1 MKIMRKQTNIIMG
14 AMALVML
21 VTMMGVVVSG
31 LTEVTD
37 GVRVAV
43 VEKRDTGDVIARNS
57 DDASSDRT
65 QNGVANSE
73 KTLENNWGFNGQVAV
88 VDEAG
93 PEGYRQPLGESVT
106 TGPEKT
112 EVFAVVANIQL
123 AMLGVVGIG
132 IVAILL
138 LMWQGSKKF

>member
-21 VTMMGVVVSG
+21 VTMMGVVISG
-31 LTEVTD
+31 LTQVTD
-37 GVRVAV
+37 DVRVEVAQKN
-43 VEKRDTGDVIARNS
+43 EAGDVIARN
-57 DDASSDRT
+57 
-65 QNGVANSE
+65 ANNAPSAETPNEE
-73 KTLENNWGFNGQVAV
+73 KTLENNWGFSGQVAV
-88 VDEAG
+88 ADTAG
-93 PEGYRQPLGESVT
+93 DTIQPDGYREPLGESVT
-106 TGPEKT
+106 SGPEKT

>member
-1 MKIMRKQTNIIMG
+1 MKMMRRQTNIIMG
-14 AMALVML
+14 AAALTML
-21 VTMMGVVVSG
+21 VVVMGVVISG
-31 LTEVTD
+31 LAQVTD

-43 VEKRDTGDVIARNS
+43 VEKREGGDVVARNVEGS
-57 DDASSDRT
+57 SASSET
-65 QNGVANSE
+65 MNSE
-73 KTLENNWGFNGQVAV
+73 KTLENNWGFTGQVAV
-88 VDEAG
+88 ADEAG

-138 LMWQGSKKF
+138 LMWQGSKQ

>member
-1 MKIMRKQTNIIMG
+1 MKMMRRQTNIIMG
-14 AMALVML
+14 AAALTML
-21 VTMMGVVVSG
+21 VIVMGVVISG
-31 LTEVTD
+31 LAQVTD

-43 VEKRDTGDVIARNS
+43 VEKREGGDVVARNVEGS
-57 DDASSDRT
+57 SASSET
-65 QNGVANSE
+65 MNSE
-73 KTLENNWGFNGQVAV
+73 KTLENNWGFTGQVAV
-88 VDEAG
+88 ADEAG

-138 LMWQGSKKF
+138 LMWQGSKQ

>member
-1 MKIMRKQTNIIMG
+1 MKMMRRQTNIIMG
-14 AMALVML
+14 AAALTML
-21 VTMMGVVVSG
+21 VVVMGVVISG
-31 LTEVTD
+31 LAQVTD

-43 VEKRDTGDVIARNS
+43 VEKREGGDVVARNVEDGSVS
-57 DDASSDRT
+57 DET
-65 QNGVANSE
+65 MNSE
-73 KTLENNWGFNGQVAV
+73 KTLENNWGFTGQVAV
-88 VDEAG
+88 ADEAG

-138 LMWQGSKKF
+138 LMWQGSKQ